1 MEFEGLCKIIAR
13 ILSVDEKEI
22 TRTTTFVN
30 DLGADSLDIAQ
41 IILELKTEYQLD
53 IKEEDIK
60 SIVTVG
66 DAENA
71 MKGML
76 G

>member
-1 MEFEGLCKIIAR
+1 MEFEELCRIIAR
-13 ILSVDEKEI
+13 ILSVDEREI

-41 IILELKTEYQLD
+41 IVLEIKSEFQVD
-53 IKEEDIK
+53 IREEDIRH
-60 SIVTVG
+60 IVTVG
-66 DAENA
+66 DAEKA

-76 G
+76 K